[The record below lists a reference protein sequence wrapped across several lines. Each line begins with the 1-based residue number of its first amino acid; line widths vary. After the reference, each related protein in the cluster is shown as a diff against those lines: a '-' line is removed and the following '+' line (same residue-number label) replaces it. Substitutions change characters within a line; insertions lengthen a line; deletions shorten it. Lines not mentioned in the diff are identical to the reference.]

1 MRKTRNKAGLMEWL
15 KKRRELPDY
24 IKRKNYHMALFI
36 SLAIGIEGLVM
47 IFIAL
52 RDSNLPIV
60 ISTVLYS
67 SLMFMHKISSL

>member
-24 IKRKNYHMALFI
+24 IKRKNYHMAMFI

-60 ISTVLYS
+60 ISTVL
-67 SLMFMHKISSL
+67 